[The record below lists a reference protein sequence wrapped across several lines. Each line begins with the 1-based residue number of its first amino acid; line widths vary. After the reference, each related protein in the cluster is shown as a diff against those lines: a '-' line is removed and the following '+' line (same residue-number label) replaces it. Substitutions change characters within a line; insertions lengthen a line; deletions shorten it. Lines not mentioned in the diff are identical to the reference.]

1 MEIVKS
7 IKFKNTGTKSVDK
20 DGKPKVSRDTL
31 YIEALDLTVPFGEE
45 CEIPELYTR
54 PTLCVNGSRG
64 KSSIEQLAPQLE
76 PSDPVFAEAWKR
88 PPEKAQPV
96 ASRGAPAAPVT
107 LESLMASGLNKG
119 LAEQM
124 LNAINAARAAKAGG

>member
-7 IKFKNTGTKSVDK
+7 IKFKNTGTKTVDK
-20 DGKPKVSRDTL
+20 DGKPRVSKDTL

-45 CEIPELYTR
+45 CDIPELYTR
-54 PTLCVNGSRG
+54 PTLQVNGSRG

-76 PSDPVFAEAWKR
+76 PVDEVWAAEWRKPPV
-88 PPEKAQPV
+88 KAFNS
-96 ASRGAPAAPVT
+96 AAPAAPAKPVT
-107 LESLMASGLNKG
+107 LESLMASGLNRG

-124 LNAINAARAAKAGG
+124 LNAINAARAAKTGS